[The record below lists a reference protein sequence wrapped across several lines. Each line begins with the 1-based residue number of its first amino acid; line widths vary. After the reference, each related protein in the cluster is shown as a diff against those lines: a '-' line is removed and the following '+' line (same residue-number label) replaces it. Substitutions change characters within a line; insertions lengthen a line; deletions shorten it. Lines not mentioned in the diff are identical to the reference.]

1 MEESAHNPAPEGVWQ
16 RMRAVLL
23 VLLLGGLGHTLV
35 CWVALQLDFFRGG
48 AVVFSNLFTAVW
60 AGHLFLIALAGLGA
74 NRLLPSGDMILP
86 VVVWSTLVLL
96 ISAYFVDQVRLC
108 VMMILFAVLQVG
120 VFRVRLRGFAV
131 VSALAVLAY
140 AAIIALVQHNHPG
153 AIDVFSELIQWAVF
167 TIMTIAFVILA
178 TEISD
183 IRVQVSERNQELGQ
197 IVERIQDMAI
207 KDELTGLYNRR
218 HALERLYKIREMAE
232 RGAFDFV
239 IAYVDLDHFK
249 DVNDEYGHKVGD
261 DVLRAFSA
269 NAQEQ
274 VSGRDFCARLGG
286 EEFLLVLVKTDLDS
300 AESLAQG
307 LRARLAQA
315 RIESAP
321 DLRVT
326 ASIGLARFRAG
337 ESLDALLARADDALY
352 EAKEAGRDRVVRAR
366 ESTA

>member
-1 MEESAHNPAPEGVWQ
+1 MEQTVDNPVGESAWT
-16 RMRAVLL
+16 RMRPVLL

-48 AVVFSNLFTAVW
+48 SAVFSNLFSAIW
-60 AGHLFLIALAGLGA
+60 AGHVLLIALAASGF

-96 ISAYFVDQVRLC
+96 VSAYYVDQVRLC

-131 VSALAVLAY
+131 VSAFAVLAY
-140 AAIIALVQHNHPG
+140 AVIIALVHRNHP
-153 AIDVFSELIQWAVF
+153 ASIDVFSELIQWVVF
-167 TIMTIAFVILA
+167 TIMTIVFVALA
-178 TEISD
+178 AEISD
-183 IRVQVSERNQELGQ
+183 IRVQVSDRNKELGN

-232 RGAFDFV
+232 RGAFGFV

-249 DVNDEYGHKVGD
+249 DVNDDYGHQVGD
-261 DVLRAFSA
+261 DVLRAFA
-269 NAQEQ
+269 RTVQKQ
-274 VSGRDFCARLGG
+274 VTGRDFCARLGG
-286 EEFLLVLVKTDLDS
+286 EEFLVVLVKTDLNS
-300 AESLAQG
+300 AESLTQD
-307 LRARLAQA
+307 LRRKLSGA
-315 RIESAP
+315 RIDSAP

-326 ASIGLARFRAG
+326 ASIGLARFQHG

-352 EAKEAGRDRVVRAR
+352 EAKESGRDRVVRAR
-366 ESTA
+366 EDSS

>member
-1 MEESAHNPAPEGVWQ
+1 MEQTADNPAQESAWT
-16 RMRAVLL
+16 RMRPVVL

-48 AVVFSNLFTAVW
+48 TAVFNSLFTAIW
-60 AGHLFLIALAGLGA
+60 TGHIVLLALAAAGV
-74 NRLLPSGDMILP
+74 NRYLPARDMILP

-96 ISAYFVDQVRLC
+96 FSAYFVDQVRLC

-140 AAIIALVQHNHPG
+140 AVIIALVHRNHP
-153 AIDVFSELIQWAVF
+153 ASIDVFSELIQWVVF
-167 TIMTIAFVILA
+167 TIMTIVFVALA
-178 TEISD
+178 AEISD
-183 IRVQVSERNQELGQ
+183 IRVQVSERNEELGE

-249 DVNDEYGHKVGD
+249 DVNDDYGHQVGD
-261 DVLRAFSA
+261 DVLRAFA
-269 NAQEQ
+269 RTVQKQ
-274 VSGRDFCARLGG
+274 VTGRDFCARLGG
-286 EEFLLVLVKTDLDS
+286 EEFLVVLVKTDLNS
-300 AESLAQG
+300 AESLAQD
-307 LRARLAQA
+307 LRRKLSQA
-315 RIESAP
+315 RIDSAP

-326 ASIGLARFRAG
+326 ASMGLARFQAG
-337 ESLDALLARADDALY
+337 ESLDVLLARADDALY
-352 EAKEAGRDRVVRAR
+352 EAKASGRDRVIRAR
-366 ESTA
+366 ENPS